1 MCTALKIDTF
11 FSQIHCSA
19 GMSKGIGLTMEE
31 VSEKCWSFEA
41 PAYVA
46 VSFFLCLSPN
56 FLLPI
61 NCEKGFQFCC
71 LCTYGRFN
79 EHLGK
84 KGISGH
90 INVDYKNEVLSVEVS
105 YFHRISFS
113 CCLSICIQICFQTNV
128 TNQHIMTFNVADNAS
143 RCVS

>member
-1 MCTALKIDTF
+1 
-11 FSQIHCSA
+11 
-19 GMSKGIGLTMEE
+19 MEE

-105 YFHRISFS
+105 STGFPFPVVYLYVYRYAFKP
-113 CCLSICIQICFQTNV
+113 V
-128 TNQHIMTFNVADNAS
+128 
-143 RCVS
+143 